1 MLKENAVCC
10 LSSQMNLDLLDHGQ
24 VAFPQPLS
32 VRLLVCCSSLE
43 APAAWRPQQPAFSSA
58 PDSGAAGAGSR
69 AEALFLL
76 LNNRERPLWGLATA
90 SAQVFMS
97 CES

>member
-10 LSSQMNLDLLDHGQ
+10 LSSQMNLDLIDHGK
-24 VAFPQPLS
+24 VAFPQPRS
-32 VRLLVCCSSLE
+32 VRLLE
-43 APAAWRPQQPAFSSA
+43 RPGGPAASVSFP
-58 PDSGAAGAGSR
+58 PDRGAAGAGSH
-69 AEALFLL
+69 AEALFFHC
-76 LNNRERPLWGLATA
+76 NNRERPLWGLATA